1 MYKEIQVE
9 EDGAKER
16 MDKFLAQQFSEFS
29 RSHLQKLNEEGLILV
44 NNKKVPSH
52 YFLKTGDRIKI
63 DLKGPKKIDLSPD
76 HQTKLDIVFENDD
89 FLVINKPAGLVV
101 HPALSYKEKTLV
113 NQLLAYYPE
122 IKTVGEDSLR
132 PGIVH
137 RLDKEVSGLLVVA
150 KNQKAFA
157 YLKKQFQEHRVKKE
171 YLALVYGI
179 MKEKAGVINFK
190 ISRGKSGKMV
200 AKPLADEGKESLT
213 EFEVMKYTRNKTLVL
228 LKPQTGRTH
237 QLRAHLK
244 AIGHPIVGDPL
255 YKMRKLKIKNEPPRM
270 LLHARTLGFYDLG
283 NKWLEFNSQL
293 PSEFKKSV

>member
-16 MDKFLAQQFSEFS
+16 MDKFLTQQFSEFS

-44 NNKKVPSH
+44 NDKKVPSH

-76 HQTKLDIVFENDD
+76 HQTKLNIVFENDD
-89 FLVINKPAGLVV
+89 FLVINKPSGQVV
-101 HPALSYKEKTLV
+101 HPAESYREKTLV

-122 IKTVGEDSLR
+122 IKNVGEDPLR

-137 RLDKEVSGLLVVA
+137 RLDKEVSGLLVIT
-150 KNQKAFA
+150 KNQNAFEH
-157 YLKKQFQEHRVKKE
+157 LKNQFQEHRVKKE

-200 AKPLADEGKESLT
+200 AKPLADEGKEALT
-213 EFEVMKYTRNKTLVL
+213 EFEVMKHIRNKTLVL

-244 AIGHPIVGDPL
+244 AIGYPIVGDPL
-255 YKMRKLKIKNEPPRM
+255 YKMRKLKIKNEPSRI
-270 LLHARTLGFYDLG
+270 LLHARTLGFNDLG
-283 NKWLEFNSQL
+283 NKWLEFNSPL
-293 PSEFKKSV
+293 PPEFKKFL